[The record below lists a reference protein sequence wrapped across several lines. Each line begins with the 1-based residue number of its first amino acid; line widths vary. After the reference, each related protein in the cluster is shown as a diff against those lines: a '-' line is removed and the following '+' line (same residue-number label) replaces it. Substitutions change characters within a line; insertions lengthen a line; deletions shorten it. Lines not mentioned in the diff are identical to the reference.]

1 MYFTEQTI
9 KNAVRDM
16 RGAAD
21 HMLKIWF
28 VLKSMGLTKS
38 ESVAIDTSNSTPHLQ
53 RLFKSGNSDG
63 SFFVPFAHTE
73 RFAKMKSDASRS
85 IIQTNIQRWASSG
98 SVVTVDPT
106 GFLSFDNSTNGL
118 VVRVGRQYPLGLG
131 HDKTGFAREDGQRV
145 NIPQLQF
152 AIWYFAQTEITDPD
166 PQSII
171 NRMKADLNL
180 DDSEC
185 ELVFVNK
192 EIHIEFQDAPI
203 TDKQLSEICNNAFS
217 TPLTLEAKLET
228 STDYVKRVKNMITVS
243 EKPAWIT
250 ESPEIQIKDLVEQ
263 GERAILLYGPPRTG
277 KTRAI
282 DQLFERTSDDRCTI
296 QLHEGWGH
304 ENLIT
309 GFFPD
314 KEGNFDWKDGVLLQA
329 LRSSKKII
337 VLEEVNRT
345 RLSQALGEVFSLLE
359 SAYRGEEHAIKLPNG
374 ESLFIPEDTVFFF
387 TMNTID
393 ASTEDVDDALIG
405 RMASVNF
412 PPRIEDLNSI
422 LLAAEVDDT
431 SREKIKTVFNSII
444 AVYPLGHGYFA
455 NIKKSTNFMRYYLSR
470 IRPVLCNHFEAFKP
484 EVIAQIDNVVDSLFN
499 TGD

>member
-1 MYFTEQTI
+1 MFFTEQTI

-38 ESVAIDTSNSTPHLQ
+38 NSVVIDTANSTPHLQ
-53 RLFKSGNSDG
+53 RLFKSGNEDG
-63 SFFVPFAHTE
+63 SFFVPFAHTK
-73 RFAKMKSDASRS
+73 RFAEMKRDASRS

-106 GFLSFDNSTNGL
+106 SFLSFNNSVDGI

-145 NIPQLQF
+145 NIPLLQF
-152 AIWYFAQTEITDPD
+152 AIWYFAQTDPKTQNADEIIKKLKTE
-166 PQSII
+166 
-171 NRMKADLNL
+171 LNL

-185 ELVFVNK
+185 ELIFVNK
-192 EIHIEFQDAPI
+192 EIKVEFQNTPI
-203 TDKQLSEICNNAFS
+203 TDKQLSEICNSAFS
-217 TPLTLEAKLET
+217 TPVTLEAKLET
-228 STDYVKRVKNMITVS
+228 STEYVKRVKNMVTVS

-250 ESPEIQIKDLVEQ
+250 TSPEEQISDLISQ

-282 DQLFERTSDDRCTI
+282 DMLYGRNADNRCTI
-296 QLHEGWGH
+296 QLHEGWGY

-309 GFFPD
+309 GFMPD
-314 KEGNFDWKDGVLLQA
+314 ANGNFDWRDGALLCA
-329 LRSSKKII
+329 LRNSKKVI

-359 SAYRGEEHAIKLPNG
+359 PAYRGAEHAIELPNG
-374 ESLFIPEDTVFFF
+374 QKLSIPEDTVFFF

-422 LLAAEVDDT
+422 LVSAGVDEEN
-431 SREKIKTVFNSII
+431 REKIKNVFNSIQS
-444 AVYPLGHGYFA
+444 VYPMGHGYFA
-455 NIKKSTNFMRYYLSR
+455 NIKSTTTFTKYYLSR

-484 EVIAQIDNVVDSLFN
+484 EVICQIDNAVDSLFI
-499 TGD
+499 TGE

>member
-38 ESVAIDTSNSTPHLQ
+38 NSVIVDTSNSTPHLQ

-106 GFLSFDNSTNGL
+106 SFLSFDNSTDGL

-131 HDKTGFAREDGQRV
+131 HDKTGFARDDGQRV
-145 NIPQLQF
+145 NIPLMQF
-152 AIWYFAQTEITDPD
+152 AIWYFAQTDLSD
-166 PQSII
+166 LAPQAII
-171 NRMKADLNL
+171 NRMKTDLNL

-185 ELVFVNK
+185 ELIFVSK
-192 EIHIEFQDAPI
+192 DIQVEFQETPI
-203 TDKQLSEICNNAFS
+203 SDKQLSEICNNAFS
-217 TPLTLEAKLET
+217 APLTLEAKLET
-228 STDYVKRVKNMITVS
+228 NTDYVKRVKNMVTVS

-250 ESPEIQIKDLVEQ
+250 ASPENQIKDLIEQ

-282 DQLFERTSDDRCTI
+282 DMLFDRNSADRCTI
-296 QLHEGWGH
+296 QLHEGWGY

-314 KEGNFDWKDGVLLQA
+314 KDGNFEWKDGALLRA
-329 LRSSKKII
+329 LRGSKKVI

-359 SAYRGEEHAIKLPNG
+359 AAYRGETHAIELPNG
-374 ESLFIPEDTVFFF
+374 ERLSIPEDTIFFF

-393 ASTEDVDDALIG
+393 TST
-405 RMASVNF
+405 
-412 PPRIEDLNSI
+412 
-422 LLAAEVDDT
+422 
-431 SREKIKTVFNSII
+431 
-444 AVYPLGHGYFA
+444 
-455 NIKKSTNFMRYYLSR
+455 
-470 IRPVLCNHFEAFKP
+470 
-484 EVIAQIDNVVDSLFN
+484 
-499 TGD
+499 